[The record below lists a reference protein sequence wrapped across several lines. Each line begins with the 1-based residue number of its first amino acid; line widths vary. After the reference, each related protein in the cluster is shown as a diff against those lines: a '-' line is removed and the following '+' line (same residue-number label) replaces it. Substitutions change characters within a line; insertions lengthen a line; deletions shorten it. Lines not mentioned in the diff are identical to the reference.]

1 MNYETPSLLHS
12 PAKQATTTGTN
23 KGIREYEQ
31 LQRCLVRLV
40 GTWRQGLIRRTGEL
54 ACPEQPIT
62 IGG

>member
-1 MNYETPSLLHS
+1 LHS
-12 PAKQATTTGTN
+12 PAKQATSTGTN